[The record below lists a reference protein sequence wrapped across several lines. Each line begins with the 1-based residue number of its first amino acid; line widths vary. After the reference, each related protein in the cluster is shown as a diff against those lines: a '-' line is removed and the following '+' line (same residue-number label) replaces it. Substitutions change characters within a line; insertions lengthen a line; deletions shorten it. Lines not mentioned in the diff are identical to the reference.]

1 MRVPTLAELRTERL
15 RLCRLT
21 GDRALADLDDAEAFL
36 RDRRI
41 LTLVADAALP
51 SLFAATHEEAYAPG
65 KAGFGSWP
73 RTKWRWGGEL
83 AARTGVLTPKIHKG
97 KILFLSREAAS
108 IVDPLC
114 RESLELAADG
124 ELGADAAAIVR
135 HLAAAGP
142 TSVEDLKGEVG
153 LEPKALRSA
162 REKLESS
169 GAVVAKEALVPV
181 GIEPAHRH
189 SSMLARWDQVWT
201 QKHKVSPAT
210 ALDDLVVLGV
220 RAAVVT
226 HQEEI
231 KTWFSWPVITSTI
244 DRLVRSGRLSRPGP
258 GWVAAAQ

>member
-1 MRVPTLAELRTERL
+1 MVTLAEMRAERI
-15 RLCRLT
+15 RLCRLSP
-21 GDRALADLDDAEAFL
+21 DRALADIDDAEGFL
-36 RDRRI
+36 RDRRL
-41 LTLVADAALP
+41 LTLVPDSSLP

-73 RTKWRWGGEL
+73 KTKWRWGGEL
-83 AARTGVLTPKIHKG
+83 AGRQGVVTPKIHKG
-97 KILFLSREAAS
+97 KILFLSRDAAA
-108 IVDPLC
+108 IADPLC

-124 ELGADAAAIVR
+124 QLGPDAAAIVR

-142 TSVEDLKGEVG
+142 TSVDELRSELG

-162 REKLESS
+162 REKLEAS

-189 SSMLARWDQVWT
+189 SSVLARWDQVFT
-201 QKHKVSPAT
+201 QRRKVSPSQS
-210 ALDDLVVLGV
+210 LDDLVVFGV

-231 KTWFSWPVITSTI
+231 KTWYSWPVTTSGI
-244 DRLVRSGRLSRPGP
+244 DRLIHAGRLERAAP
-258 GWVAAAQ
+258 GWVSAPQ

>member
-1 MRVPTLAELRTERL
+1 MLAGLRAERI

-21 GDRALADLDDAEAFL
+21 ADRALVDLDDAEAFL
-36 RDRRI
+36 RDRRL
-41 LTLVADAALP
+41 LTLVSDASLP
-51 SLFAATHEEAYAPG
+51 SLFAATHEQPYAPG

-73 RTKWRWGGEL
+73 KTKWKWGGEL
-83 AARTGVLTPKIHKG
+83 AARQGVITPKIHKG
-97 KILFLSREAAS
+97 KLLFLSREAAA

-124 ELGADAAAIVR
+124 QMGPDAAAIVR

-142 TSVEDLKGEVG
+142 TTVDDLKGELG
-153 LEPKALRSA
+153 LQPKTLRSA

-181 GIEPAHRH
+181 GIEPGHRH
-189 SSMLARWDQVWT
+189 SSTLARWDQVWT
-201 QKHKVSPAT
+201 QRRKASPSV
-210 ALDDLVVLGV
+210 ALDELVILGV

-231 KTWFSWPVITSTI
+231 KTWFSWPVTTSSL
-244 DRLVRSGRLSRPGP
+244 DRLVHSGRLQRPGP

>member
-1 MRVPTLAELRTERL
+1 MPTLAELRAERI
-15 RLCRLT
+15 RLCRLSA
-21 GDRALADLDDAEAFL
+21 DRALVDLDDAEAFL
-36 RDRRI
+36 RDRRV
-41 LTLVADAALP
+41 LTLVPDSSLP

-73 RTKWRWGGEL
+73 KTKWKWGGEL
-83 AARTGVLTPKIHKG
+83 ASRTGVITPKVHKG
-97 KILFLSREAAS
+97 KLLFLSREAAT

-124 ELGADAAAIVR
+124 QMGSDAAAIVR

-142 TSVEDLKGEVG
+142 TTVDDLKAELG
-153 LEPKALRSA
+153 LEPKTLRSA

-169 GAVVAKEALVPV
+169 GAVVAREALVPV
-181 GIEPAHRH
+181 GIEPGHRH
-189 SSMLARWDQVWT
+189 SSTLARWDQVWT
-201 QKHKVSPAT
+201 QRRKVSPSA
-210 ALDDLVVLGV
+210 ALDEMVILGV

-231 KTWFSWPVITSTI
+231 KTWFSWPVTTSSL
-244 DRLVRSGRLSRPGP
+244 DRLVQSGRLQRPGP

>member
-1 MRVPTLAELRTERL
+1 MPTLAELRAERI
-15 RLCRLT
+15 RSCRLT
-21 GDRALADLDDAEAFL
+21 ADRALADLDEAEAFL
-36 RDRRI
+36 RDRRL
-41 LTLVADAALP
+41 LTLVPDSSLP
-51 SLFAATHEEAYAPG
+51 SLFAATHEEPYAPG

-73 RTKWRWGGEL
+73 KTKWRWGGEL
-83 AARTGVLTPKIHKG
+83 AGRAGVVTPKIHRG
-97 KILFLSREAAS
+97 KVLFLSHEAAA

-124 ELGADAAAIVR
+124 QMGEEAAAIVQ

-142 TSVEDLKGEVG
+142 TSVDELKAAVS
-153 LEPKALRSA
+153 LEPKALRAA

-189 SSMLARWDQVWT
+189 PSVLARWDQMFT
-201 QKHKVSPAT
+201 QRRKASASA

-226 HQEEI
+226 HQDEI
-231 KTWFSWPVITSTI
+231 KSWFSWPVITSGI
-244 DRLVRSGRLSRPGP
+244 DRLVATGRLSRPGP
-258 GWVAAAQ
+258 GWVSAPQ

>member
-1 MRVPTLAELRTERL
+1 VPILADLRAERI

-21 GDRALADLDDAEAFL
+21 ADRALADLDDAEAFL
-36 RDRRI
+36 RDRRM
-41 LTLVADAALP
+41 LTLVPDSSLP

-73 RTKWRWGGEL
+73 RTKWKWGGEL
-83 AARTGVLTPKIHKG
+83 AGRPGVITPKIHKG
-97 KILFLSREAAS
+97 KLLFLSRDAAA

-114 RESLELAADG
+114 REALELAADG
-124 ELGADAAAIVR
+124 QLGPDAAAIVR

-142 TSVEDLKGEVG
+142 TSVEDLKGELG
-153 LEPKALRSA
+153 LEPKTLRSA

-181 GIEPAHRH
+181 GIEPGHRH
-189 SSMLARWDQVWT
+189 SSTLARWDQAWT
-201 QKHKVSPAT
+201 QRRKVSPSA

-231 KTWFSWPVITSTI
+231 KTWFSWPVTTSSL
-244 DRLVRSGRLSRPGP
+244 DRLVQSGRLSRPGP
-258 GWVAAAQ
+258 GWVAAPQ

>member
-1 MRVPTLAELRTERL
+1 VPHLSELRAERI

-21 GDRALADLDDAEAFL
+21 ADRALADLDDAEAFL
-36 RDRRI
+36 HDRRL
-41 LTLVADAALP
+41 LTLVPDSSLP
-51 SLFAATHEEAYAPG
+51 SLFAATHEEPYAPG

-83 AARTGVLTPKIHKG
+83 AGRPNVVTPKVHRG
-97 KILFLSREAAS
+97 KILFFSREAAGT
-108 IVDPLC
+108 IDPLC
-114 RESLELAADG
+114 RESLEIAADG
-124 ELGADAAAIVR
+124 QMGEDAAAIVR

-142 TSVEDLKGEVG
+142 STVDDLKTELG
-153 LEPKALRSA
+153 LEAKRLRSA

-189 SSMLARWDQVWT
+189 SSTIARWDQAFT
-201 QKHKVSPAT
+201 QRRKVSPAA

-226 HQEEI
+226 HQDEI
-231 KTWFSWPVITSTI
+231 KTWFSWPVTSSAI
-244 DRLVRSGRLSRPGP
+244 SRLVGAGRLSAPGP

>member
-1 MRVPTLAELRTERL
+1 MPALAELRAERI

-21 GDRALADLDDAEAFL
+21 ADRALKDLDDAEAFL
-36 RDRRI
+36 LDRRV
-41 LTLVADAALP
+41 LTLVPDSSLP
-51 SLFAATHEEAYAPG
+51 SLFAATHEEPYAPG

-73 RTKWRWGGEL
+73 KTKWRWGGEL
-83 AARTGVLTPKIHKG
+83 AGRPTVVTPKIHRG
-97 KILFLSREAAS
+97 KILFLSRDAAA

-124 ELGADAAAIVR
+124 QLGEDAAAIVR

-142 TSVEDLKGEVG
+142 STVDDLKTELG
-153 LEPKALRSA
+153 LEAKRLRSA

-189 SSMLARWDQVWT
+189 SSTLARWDQAFT
-201 QKHKVSPAT
+201 QRRKVSPAT

-226 HQEEI
+226 HQDEI
-231 KTWFSWPVITSTI
+231 KTWFAWPVVSSVIA
-244 DRLVRSGRLSRPGP
+244 RLVQAGRLSAPGP
-258 GWVAAAQ
+258 GWVAAPQ

>member
-1 MRVPTLAELRTERL
+1 VATLAELRQERI
-15 RLCRLT
+15 RLCRLSA
-21 GDRALADLDDAEAFL
+21 DRALADLAEAEAFL
-36 RDRRI
+36 HDRRM
-41 LTLVADAALP
+41 LTLVPDSSLP

-73 RTKWRWGGEL
+73 KTKWRWGGEL
-83 AARTGVLTPKIHKG
+83 AGRPTVVTPKVHRG
-97 KILFLSREAAS
+97 KILFLSRDAAA

-124 ELGADAAAIVR
+124 QMGEDAAAIVR

-142 TSVEDLKGEVG
+142 STIDDLKTE
-153 LEPKALRSA
+153 LSLDAKRLRSA

-189 SSMLARWDQVWT
+189 SSTLARWDQAFT
-201 QKHKVSPAT
+201 QRRKVSPT
-210 ALDDLVVLGV
+210 SALDDLVVLGV

-231 KTWFSWPVITSTI
+231 KTWYSWPVPASAIT
-244 DRLVRSGRLSRPGP
+244 RLVNSGRLSAPGP
-258 GWVAAAQ
+258 GWVAAPQ